1 MDQCD
6 WGGDYD
12 DLHANGVSAYF
23 IGTRCD
29 DGGLRLR
36 LVLRSL
42 PRSPHVAQQRVQ
54 LSAHVKFLAK
64 CLVNTTTSGFQLG
77 VIFVFVENTIATG
90 VVGVSMAPAERTL
103 AVALRA
109 SFRFVCRL
117 LLGGGARQISLGV
130 VPLAG
135 HCTPATATFQ
145 LELGRRVA
153 RCCYRLWPR
162 GHCNSATRIGPEQT
176 NSRWWID
183 HLPPGPE

>member
-23 IGTRCD
+23 IATRCD

-42 PRSPHVAQQRVQ
+42 PRG
-54 LSAHVKFLAK
+54 AHEHS
-64 CLVNTTTSGFQLG
+64 SGFSFRRTSNFWRSAWRPRLLRVFQRCHVRVCRKHNCNWRGGRVNDGSREDSRCRVAYQLPLR
-77 VIFVFVENTIATG
+77 VSFATG
-90 VVGVSMAPAERTL
+90 WWRATNFAGGCAAGRALYACDGILPA
-103 AVALRA
+103 
-109 SFRFVCRL
+109 C
-117 LLGGGARQISLGV
+117 ARS
-130 VPLAG
+130 
-135 HCTPATATFQ
+135 T
-145 LELGRRVA
+145 
-153 RCCYRLWPR
+153 RCAMLFYRLWPR